1 MVPCPPYPVFFIT
14 SLRKTASIQTV
25 LSSLVVTFSL
35 LAGGVQN
42 QMCNHAAG
50 YFGSFC
56 AAAALYAAF
65 IILVKTELGYSLPGE
80 QNGPKTDV

>member
-1 MVPCPPYPVFFIT
+1 M
-14 SLRKTASIQTV
+14 

-65 IILVKTELGYSLPGE
+65 IILVKTELGYSLPGKLSDPMTVVWSL
-80 QNGPKTDV
+80 Q